1 MRPYQGNQED
11 EDPDIKKIK
20 KVNMSLL
27 CLKGGGW
34 DEGCAS
40 VFWSRFLFCF
50 FFKVQLNS
58 KFFFALPILKS
69 LQLHVF
75 LCHS

>member
-1 MRPYQGNQED
+1 MRGVLPFFGL
-11 EDPDIKKIK
+11 
-20 KVNMSLL
+20 V
-27 CLKGGGW
+27 
-34 DEGCAS
+34 
-40 VFWSRFLFCF
+40 FLFCF

-58 KFFFALPILKS
+58 KFFFALPMLKS